1 MTTTMDPGK
10 KLINSVDSCVDDM
23 LKGLVSCHPG
33 LDLHEKRRVVL
44 VKEWEQRGNKVALVS
59 GGGSGHEPFSA
70 GYVGEG
76 MLTAVSA
83 GSVFASPP
91 ASSVLHAIK
100 CVSVNNTGGVLVI
113 IPNYTGDC
121 LNFGLAV
128 EWARKREIKVE
139 TITVGEDCAI
149 SELRNSKP
157 PRSRGMCGLVFT
169 FKIGGA
175 MSGEG
180 NTLTEIK
187 NELTKVVNSMAT
199 IGVALSACSLPGSP
213 PLFTLAPDEMELG
226 LGVHGEAGASRIK
239 MCSASEAV
247 QIMLDKLIITL
258 SLKEGD
264 EVAALIN
271 NLGGSSHIEEWIIAN
286 EVINQLGSKNI
297 NVKRIYVG
305 ALMTS
310 LDMLGM
316 QVCLLRLDAGN
327 KDKWLRYLDCET
339 NAPAWPGTKLSLPSH
354 FKPQNSESDIEE
366 HIELQEK
373 GLILGDEETSVF
385 KECLSAASNA
395 IITAEKHLNE
405 LDSGCG
411 DGDCGSTLR
420 RLAEGILDEI
430 EKSSLSCPGKVF
442 LQLANVAESR
452 MGGTSG
458 AVYSLMFIS
467 AGAKLEDSCLN
478 HFKAFEEAWKCALEG
493 VMKYSTAREG
503 DRTMLDAL
511 IPAYNTYSCCMKET
525 RSDQIKALMA
535 AIDAAEQG
543 CLNTQSMK
551 ARAGRAAY
559 VNEALLTDVDAGA
572 HGVALW
578 LKAVC
583 SVLIEKLGGEK
594 AKCLCKSGH

>member
-1 MTTTMDPGK
+1 MNPGK

-33 LDLHEKRRVVL
+33 LDLHAKRRVVL
-44 VKEWEQRGNKVALVS
+44 IKEWEQRGNKVALVS
-59 GGGSGHEPFSA
+59 GGGSGHEPFAA
-70 GYVGEG
+70 GYVGDG

-100 CVSVNNTGGVLVI
+100 CVSINSTGGVLVI

-128 EWARKREIKVE
+128 EWARKREIKVD
-139 TITVGEDCAI
+139 TVTVGEDCAI
-149 SELRNSKP
+149 SELRNSNP

-169 FKIGGA
+169 YKIGGA
-175 MSGEG
+175 MSEEG
-180 NTLTEIK
+180 KSLTEIK

-213 PLFTLAPDEMELG
+213 PLFTLAPQEMELG

-247 QIMLDKLIITL
+247 EIMLDKLTSTL
-258 SLKEGD
+258 LLSEGD

-271 NLGGSSHIEEWIIAN
+271 NLGGSSHIEEWIVAN
-286 EVINQLGSKNI
+286 EVISQLGSQNI
-297 NVKRIYVG
+297 SVRRIYVG
-305 ALMTS
+305 PIMTS

-316 QVCLLRLDAGN
+316 QICLLRLDAEN
-327 KDKWLRYLDCET
+327 RDKWLRYLDCET
-339 NAPAWPGTKLSLPSH
+339 NAPAWPGTNLSLPSL
-354 FKPQNSESDIEE
+354 FKPQKSESDIEE
-366 HIELQEK
+366 HIVLQEK
-373 GLILGDEETSVF
+373 GLILRNEETLIF
-385 KECLSAASNA
+385 KDCLTAASNA
-395 IITAEKHLNE
+395 IITEEKHLNE

-420 RLAEGILDEI
+420 RLAEGILEEI
-430 EKSSLSCPGKVF
+430 GKSSLSCPGKVF
-442 LQLANVAESR
+442 LQLANVAETC

-467 AGAKLEDSCLN
+467 AGAKLEDSSLN
-478 HFKAFEEAWKCALEG
+478 CSKAFEDAWKCSLEG

-511 IPAYNTYSCCMKET
+511 IPAYNTYSKCTKET
-525 RSDQIKALMA
+525 RDDHIKALKC
-535 AIDAAEQG
+535 AIDAAEKG
-543 CLNTQSMK
+543 CLSTQSMK

-572 HGVALW
+572 HGVVLW

-583 SVLIEKLGGEK
+583 CVLIEKLGGKKEECICK
-594 AKCLCKSGH
+594 AGK